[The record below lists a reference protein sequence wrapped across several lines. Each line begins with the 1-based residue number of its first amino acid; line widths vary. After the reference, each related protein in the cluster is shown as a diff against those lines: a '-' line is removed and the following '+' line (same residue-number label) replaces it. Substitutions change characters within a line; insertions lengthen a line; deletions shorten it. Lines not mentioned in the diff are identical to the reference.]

1 MDKYI
6 SDKTASDMV
15 SVLKEAGIDMNYYKL
30 RRLDE
35 AKGIEVADSV
45 LTGMFKFITDKY
57 NSLDFKE
64 IEASAGD
71 YKKFKYNRM
80 LHTNL
85 VTLDKIY
92 TSTDD
97 DGAEKYRQIIDNIY
111 KIIDWLVQRRS
122 DISYLYKKR
131 KGSVQMVYTSTVA
144 AIVYAIAA
152 LISNTIRYVTV
163 DKNADMEVLFDEIP
177 NSFKNIHIKNINAIA
192 DSLTDFNKFIDGLI
206 ENEKKGL
213 VEAVNVGD
221 IFNMG
226 YNAVKNV
233 GKTAF
238 KAMDPGGSGN
248 AQDRYKVG
256 YNAASRLI
264 NSKGGKAVVYG
275 GLAAAAIFITWKAGV
290 IIFNILR
297 SVIFT
302 IFYSR
307 EKMKDALEINI
318 SLLKANI
325 EQLESTGNVK
335 PKVIANQKTWLKRLE
350 AMAMKF
356 NNNTDRGEL
365 MAKREIDRENKQLNV
380 TDTEYYTEDDY
391 GNTLMI

>member
-111 KIIDWLVQRRS
+111 KIID
-122 DISYLYKKR
+122 
-131 KGSVQMVYTSTVA
+131 
-144 AIVYAIAA
+144 
-152 LISNTIRYVTV
+152 
-163 DKNADMEVLFDEIP
+163 
-177 NSFKNIHIKNINAIA
+177 
-192 DSLTDFNKFIDGLI
+192 
-206 ENEKKGL
+206 
-213 VEAVNVGD
+213 
-221 IFNMG
+221 
-226 YNAVKNV
+226 
-233 GKTAF
+233 
-238 KAMDPGGSGN
+238 
-248 AQDRYKVG
+248 
-256 YNAASRLI
+256 
-264 NSKGGKAVVYG
+264 
-275 GLAAAAIFITWKAGV
+275 
-290 IIFNILR
+290 
-297 SVIFT
+297 
-302 IFYSR
+302 
-307 EKMKDALEINI
+307 
-318 SLLKANI
+318 
-325 EQLESTGNVK
+325 
-335 PKVIANQKTWLKRLE
+335 
-350 AMAMKF
+350 
-356 NNNTDRGEL
+356 
-365 MAKREIDRENKQLNV
+365 
-380 TDTEYYTEDDY
+380 
-391 GNTLMI
+391 